1 MPQQQPDKRILKLIS
16 VYQQARKRLLN
27 IIFNTELNGT
37 VATYQRAIL
46 KQVEAELTALNVDC
60 QKWCQGTLPGFYEE
74 GIENVNA
81 FLTERGLPIT
91 GDFSKLNKK
100 AVDIIIDNTIIDL
113 TTANNFVGRRVKD
126 DLREISLDVIGQKIA
141 TGSSVQQAKSML
153 IDRILN
159 QGIAFIKDGKEQIS
173 IKNKSYQLDKYAEM
187 VARST
192 TREATN
198 RGTLNQLT
206 NLGYDLVQMSWHNSP
221 CPICAQ
227 YEGRIYSIS
236 GNDSRFP
243 PLEFA
248 YSSINSG
255 GHANVHPNCFVDS
268 QIPIM
273 TSKGWKGIGEIKL
286 NDLVLTH
293 QGRFRKV
300 TFLHRGKG
308 RKRIVKIQTNNLKA
322 THWAK
327 LSITEGHPILIND
340 TWVRSEEVKIGDKI
354 KVLAKHCEMCGSPTP
369 LFQKHCSKECKTK
382 SVITKR
388 DTPMWRENLSKAIS
402 KSMKYR
408 YANGLIDTQKIT
420 EKAHEKSRQM
430 VIDGIHPFQK
440 LENHVKA
447 QKSLGSK
454 HYGKTWI
461 EEKMGWYLKEKLG
474 LDIESQF
481 PIPNG
486 HIDTMGR
493 ERFFFADF
501 LIKDKDIVI
510 ECDGSNWH
518 QDEEKDKLR
527 QEHIEKLGYTVLRF
541 TDKQIKTDLVG
552 CGNEV
557 LRVLANHNHEYLFM
571 DLEVTNVEIQEPKR
585 TYPLYNLSVEEDES
599 YIAKGF
605 VVHNCR
611 HILSPYIE
619 EFADD
624 LEADIEFSR
633 EFLSESEIQ
642 DRVSGYYEQQK
653 EKRELYRDQ
662 RQYEKYKM
670 VMGKKIGSFD
680 SFRDKKEDPDRYE
693 ELKRQYREKK
703 KELLKYG

>member
-46 KQVEAELTALNVDC
+46 SQVEAELTALNVDC
-60 QKWCQGTLPGFYEE
+60 RRWVQGTLPVFYEE
-74 GIENVNA
+74 GIENVNS
-81 FLTERGLPIT
+81 FLIERGLPIT

-255 GHANVHPNCFVDS
+255 GHAN
-268 QIPIM
+268 
-273 TSKGWKGIGEIKL
+273 
-286 NDLVLTH
+286 
-293 QGRFRKV
+293 
-300 TFLHRGKG
+300 
-308 RKRIVKIQTNNLKA
+308 
-322 THWAK
+322 
-327 LSITEGHPILIND
+327 
-340 TWVRSEEVKIGDKI
+340 
-354 KVLAKHCEMCGSPTP
+354 
-369 LFQKHCSKECKTK
+369 
-382 SVITKR
+382 
-388 DTPMWRENLSKAIS
+388 
-402 KSMKYR
+402 
-408 YANGLIDTQKIT
+408 
-420 EKAHEKSRQM
+420 
-430 VIDGIHPFQK
+430 IHP
-440 LENHVKA
+440 
-447 QKSLGSK
+447 
-454 HYGKTWI
+454 
-461 EEKMGWYLKEKLG
+461 
-474 LDIESQF
+474 
-481 PIPNG
+481 
-486 HIDTMGR
+486 
-493 ERFFFADF
+493 
-501 LIKDKDIVI
+501 
-510 ECDGSNWH
+510 
-518 QDEEKDKLR
+518 
-527 QEHIEKLGYTVLRF
+527 
-541 TDKQIKTDLVG
+541 
-552 CGNEV
+552 
-557 LRVLANHNHEYLFM
+557 
-571 DLEVTNVEIQEPKR
+571 
-585 TYPLYNLSVEEDES
+585 
-599 YIAKGF
+599 
-605 VVHNCR
+605 NCR

-624 LEADIEFSR
+624 LDHDIEFSR
-633 EFLSESEIQ
+633 EFLSDSEIQ

-680 SFRDKKEDPDRYE
+680 KFRDKKQDPEEYE
-693 ELKRQYREKK
+693 ELKKQYREKK
-703 KELLKYG
+703 KELMRYE